1 MKLKPIVDGIMDDFL
16 HNTEHNDKETDY
28 RKVTNILQSRTHS
41 INIKHDG
48 QYSVKF
54 GKKFTTVPKL
64 ELKKDGI
71 KCRISRPSSVKEPG
85 SSIIYVDI
93 SFRPHNTRVNV
104 DGNDLNYYAIN
115 QEFLYDVED
124 NLEHILKN
132 ASNYYNNL
140 NDRSI
145 NQILQAIIRNL
156 SAASKR
162 EDNHMNSYINIDA

>member
-1 MKLKPIVDGIMDDFL
+1 MKLRTIVDGIMDDFL
-16 HNTEHNDKETDY
+16 HNKEYNDRETDFK
-28 RKVTNILQSRTHS
+28 KVTNILQSRARS

-48 QYSVKF
+48 NYSVKF
-54 GKKFTTVPKL
+54 GKKFTAIPKI

-71 KCRISRPSSVKEPG
+71 KYRISRPSSVRESG
-85 SSIIYVDI
+85 NSIIYVDI
-93 SFRPHNTRVNV
+93 SFRPTNTRVNI

-115 QEFLYDVED
+115 REFLYDVED

-145 NQILQAIIRNL
+145 NQILHAIIKPL
-156 SAASKR
+156 SDASRR
-162 EDNHMNSYINIDA
+162 EDTHTNNYINIDA